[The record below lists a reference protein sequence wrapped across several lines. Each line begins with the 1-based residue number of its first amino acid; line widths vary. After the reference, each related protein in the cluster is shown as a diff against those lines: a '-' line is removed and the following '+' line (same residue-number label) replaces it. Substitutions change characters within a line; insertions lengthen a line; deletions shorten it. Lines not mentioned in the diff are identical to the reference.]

1 MKRAAKDVEEK
12 SDKSLD
18 PGFAR
23 VTQKLL
29 RRAGVAREQ
38 RKGFGSGA
46 LKVNGKIFAMMDS
59 RERFVVK
66 LPHARVD
73 ELVTSGKG
81 ERWEPGPGRTM
92 KEWVTVPTG
101 GVDWIALAEEA
112 YEFVKKIR

>member
-1 MKRAAKDVEEK
+1 MKRAAKRTAETGDHPTH
-12 SDKSLD
+12 

-23 VTQKLL
+23 VSQAFMRKADVT
-29 RRAGVAREQ
+29 REQ

-66 LPHARVD
+66 LPQARVD

-81 ERWEPGPGRTM
+81 ERWEPGPGRLM
-92 KEWVTVPTG
+92 KEWVAVPT
-101 GVDWIALAEEA
+101 
-112 YEFVKKIR
+112 